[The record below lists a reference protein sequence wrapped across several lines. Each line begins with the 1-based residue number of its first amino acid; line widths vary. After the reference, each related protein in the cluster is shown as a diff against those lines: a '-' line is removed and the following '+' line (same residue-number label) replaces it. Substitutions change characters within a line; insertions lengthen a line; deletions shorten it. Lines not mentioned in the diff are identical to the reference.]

1 MNKKQ
6 IIVLWTTVA
15 LVCFLAIIRIATL
28 EFMGFT
34 KVQNM
39 TGFFLLSISII
50 IIGGLVIYGL
60 RDKK

>member
-6 IIVLWTTVA
+6 IIVAWATVV
-15 LVCFLAIIRIATL
+15 LVCFLAVVRIATL

-39 TGFFLLSISII
+39 TAFFLLAISII
-50 IIGGLVIYGL
+50 IIGGLVIYAS